1 MGRKSTAV
9 DANVT
14 LIRGLL
20 KQKKLTVSKAASKI
34 NVTRE
39 HLLRVLNSH
48 LPMSATLL
56 KKLAKLLGAT
66 PELLATG
73 TDKILLNKL
82 NELSLY
88 FVSIKPEKLL
98 GKEMKAKDVR
108 LLFDVL
114 HRFGIIEEANT
125 HEININVNVAEA
137 KDADLLDLG
146 DGPDCEVE
154 YM

>member
-1 MGRKSTAV
+1 MARKSTAV

-56 KKLAKLLGAT
+56 KKLAQLLGT
-66 PELLATG
+66 SRERLATG

-88 FVSIKPEKLL
+88 FAGLKPEKLL
-98 GKEMKAKDVR
+98 GTEMKAKDVR
-108 LLFDVL
+108 LFFDVL

-137 KDADLLDLG
+137 KDADLLDEG
-146 DGPDCEVE
+146 DEPDCEVE
-154 YM
+154 